1 MPGVPKGKI
10 VSKKPQGTET
20 SEGEIV
26 DTNGQR
32 WTKVPLLLGGS
43 DVGMIAWKAKSP
55 PRSPPNESASA
66 GQEDMASKLE
76 RARRTLKEA
85 EELRERERLNLQRV
99 RGRVAA
105 EDAANAASERRRHV
119 SSLGHLQISGQFP
132 HLSKT
137 YEGVRRLSH
146 ERISFAPPQKQPA
159 RPRVPSAHTPEGSPP
174 RSRSSSE
181 H

>member
-1 MPGVPKGKI
+1 
-10 VSKKPQGTET
+10 
-20 SEGEIV
+20 
-26 DTNGQR
+26 
-32 WTKVPLLLGGS
+32 
-43 DVGMIAWKAKSP
+43 MIAWKAKSP

-105 EDAANAASERRRHV
+105 EDAAAAAAAASERRRHV

-137 YEGVRRLSH
+137 HEGVRRLSH
-146 ERISFAPPQKQPA
+146 ERISFAPPQLYS

-174 RSRSSSE
+174 RSRASSE